1 MATTQ
6 LNAEFFRNM
15 SIIAEDDAL
24 TKKLM
29 KYLRKLVASK
39 QEDSTQMTRE
49 EYFAKIERAEQ
60 QAARG
65 EGMEMLPNED
75 LTTFLKRNGYDI

>member
-1 MATTQ
+1 MSTTQ

-15 SIIAEDDAL
+15 SIIAEDEAL

-39 QEDSTQMTRE
+39 QEDSSLMTRE
-49 EYFAKIERAEQ
+49 AFKAKIERAEQ

-65 EGMEMLPNED
+65 EGMKMLPDED
-75 LTTFLKRNGYDI
+75 LTTFLNRNGYDI